1 MPIVAKVLPYLNAVA
16 IALQRLAEKI
26 VLLLGFED
34 FDWGGLGKGGGT
46 TSDALSTIYDETENV
61 SDAMGDAT
69 KKAKEYQNQL
79 LGFDEAYKL
88 SEPAEDTSSS
98 ATGAGLSGPDTAALD
113 AAFKKIANEYQAA
126 WTAAFEQMEQESTA
140 IADKITGYF
149 NKIYKAA
156 EPLRKSLKNL
166 WNDGFKKLLKFKSDA
181 LKDFYNDFLKPLG
194 KWTLGK
200 GLPKLVDALN
210 DFLNKINW
218 NRLRA
223 NLSSFWKGI
232 EPFVEGFGEG
242 MIDFFDTMLGFG
254 ATAIN
259 VLGEAIGAFGD
270 ILQKIG
276 ADKVKDVGKILGEI
290 VAALL
295 TYKAIKSIITIVKKI
310 GLAFQ
315 GLMTAITSA
324 SMASVAGIILAIS
337 AALYSLIQHN
347 NKIEIEISAE
357 VQEALDSMQAAI
369 DKFEETKSTFE
380 QKISDIDINFD
391 SIQKMSD
398 KYYEMSKNYESL
410 SDEEKA
416 LVSFYAK
423 ELKESIPEITG
434 FIDEQTGAFKGT
446 KDQLQGIIDKT
457 KEYYK
462 IQAAEEFLKEAY
474 KAQAELNKKRQDSVK
489 IIEEQI
495 EKVEKAGKAYEE
507 YNAQIEKGD
516 NVFQKVANGTGW
528 TSHAKKLKE
537 LKTDYYSATTELN
550 ELMDSYDA
558 LGKTLE
564 QNTSDIEYWE
574 THLTTAYQNQSNSY
588 EEYSKNVQEE
598 SINIQNVSKET
609 TQSIVQDSQTME
621 SQVKQSHEGIG
632 RSFGETTSKMQSD
645 SSNTVGRIN
654 LWLDKIKV
662 PSLQI
667 NTETF
672 NNKVSNSVSGAN
684 SNLNNL
690 NTGILQL
697 NTSPFNTNFYNAFN
711 NANNLLTNGLQTAKI
726 DVDTNEAES
735 KVQTFLN
742 TINKSFG
749 NIKLGFSA
757 FGSTMNLPKYAVGG
771 FPEDGLFYANHNELV
786 GQFSNGKTAVANN
799 EQITEGIANAVYR
812 AFVEANINS
821 GANNQR
827 PIIKV
832 YVGNKE
838 LGDIAIEEINNRTVS
853 NGKNPLY
860 Y

>member
-1 MPIVAKVLPYLNAVA
+1 M
-16 IALQRLAEKI
+16 
-26 VLLLGFED
+26 LLLGFED
-34 FDWGGLGKGGGT
+34 FDWGGLGKSGGT
-46 TSDALSTIYDETENV
+46 TSDALSSIYDETEDV

-69 KKAKEYQNQL
+69 KKAKEFQNQL
-79 LGFDEAYKL
+79 LGFDEVYKL

-98 ATGAGLSGPDTAALD
+98 TGAGLSGPDTAALD
-113 AAFKKIANEYQAA
+113 AAFKKIAEEYRAA
-126 WTAAFEQMEQESTA
+126 WAAAFDEMAQESTA
-140 IADKITGYF
+140 IADRITGYF

-166 WNDGFKKLLKFKSDA
+166 WNDGLKKLLKFKSDA

-200 GLPKLVDALN
+200 GLPKLVNALN
-210 DFLNKINW
+210 DFLNRIDW
-218 NRLRA
+218 DRLRR
-223 NLSSFWKGI
+223 NLSNFWKGI

-259 VLGEAIGAFGD
+259 VLGDAVGAFGN

-276 ADKVKDVGKILGEI
+276 GDKVKAAGKVLGEI

-295 TYKAIKSIITIVKKI
+295 AYKAVKSIITIIKNI

-337 AALYSLIQHN
+337 AAVYSLIQHN

-369 DKFEETKSTFE
+369 DKFGETKNTFE
-380 QKISDIDINFD
+380 QKISDIDVNFD

-434 FIDEQTGAFKGT
+434 FIDEQTGAFQGT
-446 KDQLQGIIDKT
+446 KEQLQGIIDKT
-457 KEYYK
+457 KEYYQ

-474 KAQAELNKKRQDSVK
+474 KTQAELNKEKQNALK
-489 IIEEQI
+489 LEEELS
-495 EKVEKAGKAYEE
+495 EKYNKAYQAYQE
-507 YNAQIEKGD
+507 YNAEIEKSD
-516 NVFQKVANGTGW
+516 NIFQKVANGTGM

-537 LKTDYYSATTELN
+537 LETNLANASEELN
-550 ELMDSYDA
+550 KTQEMYWDLDDA
-558 LGKTLE
+558 IY
-564 QNTSDIEYWE
+564 QNAIDIEYWE
-574 THLTTAYQNQSNSY
+574 SHLTTSTQSVSDSF
-588 EEYSKNVQEE
+588 EEYNKRA
-598 SINIQNVSKET
+598 QNTSKET
-609 TQSIVQDSQTME
+609 TQSIIQDSQNME

-645 SSNTVGRIN
+645 SSDSVGRIN

-662 PSLQI
+662 PSLKI

-672 NNKVSNSVSGAN
+672 NNKVSSSVSGTN

-690 NTGILQL
+690 NTGVLQL

-711 NANNLLTNGLQTAKI
+711 DANYLLTNGLQTAKI
-726 DVDTNEAES
+726 DVDTNEAQS
-735 KVQTFLN
+735 KVQAFLN
-742 TINKSFG
+742 AINKSFG

-757 FGSTMNLPKYAVGG
+757 FGSAMNLPKYAVGG

-812 AFVEANINS
+812 AFVEANVNV
-821 GANNQR
+821 GNDNQQ
-827 PIIKV
+827 PVIKV
-832 YVGNKE
+832 YIGNKE
-838 LGDIAIEEINNRTVS
+838 VEDIAIEGINNRIIS
-853 NGKNPLY
+853 SGKNPLHI
-860 Y
+860 